1 MLTPLSTGKV
11 GLTLQNQKKE
21 LITHFPDLNKSK
33 KASDFY
39 DHLCSM
45 EVHLKRSKELD
56 AEIVYLNQAEVE
68 TLTTDFSTLKH

>member
-1 MLTPLSTGKV
+1 MIAPLSISKV
-11 GLTLQNQKKE
+11 NLILQNQKRK
-21 LITHFPDLNKSK
+21 LITYFPEHKRTK
-33 KASDFY
+33 RASDFY

-45 EVHLKRSKELD
+45 EVHLKRISELG

>member
-1 MLTPLSTGKV
+1 MLTPLSVSKV
-11 GLTLQNQKKE
+11 NLALQNQKKE
-21 LITHFPDLNKSK
+21 LNTYHPPLTRNR

-39 DHLCSM
+39 DHLCHM
-45 EVHLKRSKELD
+45 EEHLKRSKELG